1 VDKSTNAGRS
11 KAAASLLPLGGI
23 GVLALST
30 PEVIDSLQRDWA
42 VLIVA
47 IGLVGYT
54 AAILVASFGTRGPRR
69 VRN

>member
-1 VDKSTNAGRS
+1 MDKSTKAGRS

-23 GVLALST
+23 GMLALST

-54 AAILVASFGTRGPRR
+54 AAMLVAAYGTPGHRR
-69 VRN
+69 VRS